1 MNKTALIWEIN
12 DPIYQNSY
20 LVYDNRWLT
29 ICSSTFVKP
38 SRKKQVLIT
47 STEAAEK
54 LKIKR
59 ILRIELVTVAQF
71 LNMVQ

>member
-54 LKIKR
+54 IKD
-59 ILRIELVTVAQF
+59 
-71 LNMVQ
+71 